1 MLTSTSSF
9 SCKIEIAPTQFIRT
23 VPQHISRMPFK
34 KPNNSKN
41 KTKKQ
46 QKKKAASSA
55 KPADD
60 ASSVEEIVITE
71 ESNPSVATAPIEE
84 VEVEK
89 IPTEEELA
97 EIAAHERYMWETY
110 YRPQMEENRK
120 RWQDAQIAMLNDPEY
135 WEHRIANL
143 ERSRQKFHTKAAWSP
158 ETFHE
163 VNSIDH
169 EIEHCEDMLDMLD
182 GVEPELPTG
191 NPILGGMDW
200 WKDGLQG
207 DDEDGWVS
215 SK

>member
-1 MLTSTSSF
+1 
-9 SCKIEIAPTQFIRT
+9 
-23 VPQHISRMPFK
+23 MPFK

-89 IPTEEELA
+89 MPTEEELA